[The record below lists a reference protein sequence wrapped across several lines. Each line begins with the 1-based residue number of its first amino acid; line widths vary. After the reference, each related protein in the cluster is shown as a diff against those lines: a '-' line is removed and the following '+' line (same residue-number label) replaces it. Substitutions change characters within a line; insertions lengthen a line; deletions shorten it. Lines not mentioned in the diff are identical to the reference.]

1 MRQSVRLI
9 FLFPLDESG
18 GMSYLFIS
26 SRLIELPLG
35 IFAISIATVYFP
47 EMSKAKSLKDEKNF
61 WNKALSGL
69 RLTAAITIPSAV
81 GLALLGDSILTT
93 LFRWGEF
100 GVEEVTASNVI
111 LAIYCVG
118 LPFYALSTFLVKV
131 FHSEK
136 NMRIPVQA
144 AFVSLA
150 VNVLLSIV
158 LIGEYQAKGL
168 AWANV
173 ISAMLQTCYLGFRMN
188 QLKIISLFQ
197 RNSISLPYIFLSAL
211 VMFFIISFVKEMM
224 GDPQT
229 KFDHA
234 LNLLIMIPVG
244 LISYTL
250 ILFLCRFPEFKSL
263 SAKFGISR

>member
-1 MRQSVRLI
+1 MQKNILIIGYGDIAKRLI
-9 FLFPLDESG
+9 KVLDTESINI
-18 GMSYLFIS
+18 Y
-26 SRLIELPLG
+26 
-35 IFAISIATVYFP
+35 AISRNDSNNPNINKFNWDWL
-47 EMSKAKSLKDEKNF
+47 SDKKIDLKDEKNF

-81 GLALLGDSILTT
+81 GLALLGDSILST

-144 AFVSLA
+144 AFVSLV
-150 VNVLLSIV
+150 VNVLLSIT

-188 QLKIISLFQ
+188 QLKIIPS
-197 RNSISLPYIFLSAL
+197 S
-211 VMFFIISFVKEMM
+211 V
-224 GDPQT
+224 
-229 KFDHA
+229 
-234 LNLLIMIPVG
+234 LNLVNM
-244 LISYTL
+244 
-250 ILFLCRFPEFKSL
+250 
-263 SAKFGISR
+263 